1 LDQKSSR
8 IKAYNALA
16 LPILPHGSE
25 MWTVRQRDEKR
36 MTSIEKKSFRIA
48 GYTLFDHKIN
58 KEILEKMKV
67 GPVDEK

>member
-1 LDQKSSR
+1 
-8 IKAYNALA
+8 
-16 LPILPHGSE
+16 
-25 MWTVRQRDEKR
+25 